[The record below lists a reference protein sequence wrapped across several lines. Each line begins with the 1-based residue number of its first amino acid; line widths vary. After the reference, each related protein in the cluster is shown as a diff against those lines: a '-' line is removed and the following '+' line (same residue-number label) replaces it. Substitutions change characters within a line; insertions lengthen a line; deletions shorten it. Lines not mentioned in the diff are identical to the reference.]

1 MGGQP
6 NTPGGPNDQ
15 RRPSAIGYSH
25 QESLPPTPHH
35 LGHGYYRPAQS
46 PGGQPVYGQYYRTDP
61 GHRIH
66 PQPPREEEWSG
77 EEDELEEDE
86 LIDELEERD

>member
-1 MGGQP
+1 
-6 NTPGGPNDQ
+6 
-15 RRPSAIGYSH
+15 
-25 QESLPPTPHH
+25 
-35 LGHGYYRPAQS
+35 
-46 PGGQPVYGQYYRTDP
+46 VYGQYYRTDP